1 MSDQEDVLMYNLRF
15 IMRETQ
21 GKRLFLLRKLFEMSF
36 GEPCLVAISLFQ
48 NETGWYEHD
57 IYEAAR
63 YLSDEGLLTIRDDD
77 GSGHSPRGP
86 YLFLTHK
93 GIVEVE
99 QSITRPTKATEHF
112 AATVIQHFNA
122 SVGTVQ
128 TGPNSTTHA
137 TQQFG
142 ADPPEIFK
150 RTESLRRHV
159 QTFPEGSREEATQLI
174 EALEDELRLSKP
186 RKVRVKAFLRE
197 LDTMTDA
204 GPIKKVLKTLAEQ
217 YDESL

>member
-1 MSDQEDVLMYNLRF
+1 MSDQEDALMYNLRF
-15 IMRETQ
+15 VLRENQ

-36 GEPCLVAISLFQ
+36 GVPCLVAISLFQ

-63 YLSDEGLLTIRDDD
+63 YLSEEGLLTIQDDD

-99 QSITRPTKATEHF
+99 QSITSPTKATEHF

-128 TGPNSTTHA
+128 TGPNSTAHA
-137 TQQFG
+137 TQQLVAG
-142 ADPPEIFK
+142 PPEAFK

-159 QTFPEGSREEATQLI
+159 QTLPDGPQEEATQLI
-174 EALEDELRLSKP
+174 EALEDEFRLSKP
-186 RKVRVKAFLRE
+186 RKARVKAFLRG

-204 GPIKKVLKTLAEQ
+204 SPVKKVLKTLAKQ
-217 YDESL
+217 YDVSL